1 MRVIIKQVLKEEF
14 DSKSERI
21 KSIVNK
27 YGFDN
32 AVELV
37 VGGKESIRQAYLNNP
52 ESFLIQF
59 NDLKPVEKNNKVFY
73 IDKDGLP
80 LFYYFSNKNIRYIYF
95 NNERIWN
102 FFSNILVLR
111 TSEIRE
117 IIKNWLEITYDI
129 KGLTPVESQEI
140 HSARWKRHVN

>member
-1 MRVIIKQVLKEEF
+1 MRNLIKQVIKEEI

-102 FFSNILVLR
+102 FFSKIMVFR
-111 TSEIRE
+111 TSEIRDV
-117 IIKNWLEITYDI
+117 IKNWLEKVYDI

-140 HSARWKRHVN
+140 HRSRRKRH